1 MAKDVMVV
9 LRADA
14 QPLNRELKKAEGSVQ
29 GLDAAL
35 KKGMASMNALIAS
48 VATAQAAIAGAQKY
62 IQSSQSTTDEWGRT
76 MAAASR
82 SVDHFFESLSQG
94 TFDSF
99 LSGLDGIITKAKAAY
114 DAVDALGTL
123 QIFKS
128 GRIADI
134 RAEIET
140 LKTNIVKG
148 IDVEVS
154 KTRIRELE
162 KEMLQITTEEA
173 SYARAAG
180 RAKLEELIG
189 IGGAV
194 ADEIEKLLRSG
205 NPNAQNIALDMAQS
219 IRSESGT
226 LTLNNNILDVA
237 ETTAK
242 PRWSQKMSEKN
253 ALRYAAWQK
262 FGEAHDDD
270 LKEINSYYD
279 IAANSTAQ
287 VQQQIR
293 ANQKVLNRKSPAGS
307 SPAPKMPKD
316 YDPATGMILPN
327 APVPQFSD
335 MPTKVTSSMSEL
347 KRRLAE
353 AQKELDES
361 VNADQAASVDEKIK
375 HIQDLIDVQPLALR
389 VGLNEEDM
397 LRIQQTMEKASE
409 SLASTIKPI
418 EITVGSDK
426 IFKSLAT
433 VDKQAKD
440 ISASIAAT
448 TGAFGNL
455 GAAMQNLEDPSA
467 QVAGLVMQ
475 ALANVAATFAK
486 SLAGTATPWE
496 WIAAAIA
503 GTATMTSTIVAIKSA
518 TSGSYADGGII
529 PGNSRLGDA
538 IPIMANAGEIILNA
552 AQQQNLVSQL
562 EPRDDGSGRMVRSVI
577 SGEQIITVVNAV
589 GRRKH
594 KGEIFI

>member
-1 MAKDVMVV
+1 MVMLRTDAQAYERGIKKAKDST
-9 LRADA
+9 LSLDA
-14 QPLNRELKKAEGSVQ
+14 TLKKSA
-29 GLDAAL
+29 
-35 KKGMASMNALIAS
+35 ASMGALVAS
-48 VATAQAAIAGAQKY
+48 VATVQTAIAGAQKY
-62 IQSSQSTTDEWGRT
+62 IQSSQSTTDEWRRT

-94 TFDSF
+94 DFSGF
-99 LSGLDGIITKAKAAY
+99 LSGLDKVIDRAKAAY
-114 DAVDALGTL
+114 NALDNLGTANIFVEPL
-123 QIFKS
+123 QSKYQKQIDQLRYNIKA
-128 GRIADI
+128 GIGDVDTQKREIRDIEEKQLALNMELAKENRNAYIASM
-134 RAEIET
+134 RS
-140 LKTNIVKG
+140 L
-148 IDVEVS
+148 
-154 KTRIRELE
+154 
-162 KEMLQITTEEA
+162 
-173 SYARAAG
+173 AG
-180 RAKLEELIG
+180 DAGSDQELIDYG
-189 IGGAV
+189 YGGLASQENRKKAAIAYRKKHLIKEAGMKTSGMGRNATIV
-194 ADEIEKLLRSG
+194 ATPEIWD
-205 NPNAQNIALDMAQS
+205 N
-219 IRSESGT
+219 
-226 LTLNNNILDVA
+226 
-237 ETTAK
+237 
-242 PRWSQKMSEKN
+242 EKN
-253 ALRYAAWQK
+253 KDRWRFLNK
-262 FGEAHDDD
+262 LGEANDDV
-270 LKEINSYYD
+270 LKKNFSLL
-279 IAANSTAQ
+279 STAEALEGS
-287 VQQQIR
+287 VYR
-293 ANQKVLNRKSPAGS
+293 RKAENLEVLNRKPSTDS
-307 SPAPKMPKD
+307 SPAPQMPKD
-316 YDPATGMILPN
+316 YGPVTGMILPN
-327 APVPQFSD
+327 VPTSRFND
-335 MPTKVTSSMSEL
+335 TPIKATSSMSEL
-347 KRRLAE
+347 KRRLAD

-361 VNADQAASVDEKIK
+361 VNADQAASANEKIK

-433 VDKQAKD
+433 VDEQTKD

-455 GAAMQNLEDPSA
+455 GAAMQKLEDPSA

-486 SLAGTATPWE
+486 SLAGTTTPWE

-503 GTATMTSTIVAIKSA
+503 GTATMASTIVAIKSA